1 MEGSNGT
8 VLVVDDSDSMRLL
21 CRVNLELEGYRVLE
35 AATLADAEGHLA
47 DEPVHVVLLDVHVGE
62 ENGYDL
68 LERLRPLGFTASD
81 PGGLYRALRSLEEE
95 GLVDSAW
102 ERSQTGPDRRIYR
115 VTRAGVEHLH
125 QRAKVLAE
133 TRGALDVF
141 LSRYE
146 EWVALGRPVAEPAG
160 EPR

>member
-68 LERLRPLGFTASD
+68 LERLRREPGIGVALISGSADVGESD
-81 PGGLYRALRSLEEE
+81 RARVDAVIGKPFSLEDLSTTV
-95 GLVDSAW
+95 GRL
-102 ERSQTGPDRRIYR
+102 
-115 VTRAGVEHLH
+115 
-125 QRAKVLAE
+125 AK
-133 TRGALDVF
+133 R
-141 LSRYE
+141 
-146 EWVALGRPVAEPAG
+146 
-160 EPR
+160 